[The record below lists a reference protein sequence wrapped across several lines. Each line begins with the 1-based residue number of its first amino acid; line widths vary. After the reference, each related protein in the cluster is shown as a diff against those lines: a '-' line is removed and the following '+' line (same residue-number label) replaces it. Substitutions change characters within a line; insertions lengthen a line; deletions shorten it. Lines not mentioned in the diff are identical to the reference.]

1 MAKNDVSN
9 VNLLLEK
16 RKFGNIIKNE
26 WEGSDGFFQ
35 NFMQTSLDIILANCR
50 EKM

>member
-1 MAKNDVSN
+1 MAKNDVSY

-35 NFMQTSLDIILANCR
+35 KFYANEFR
-50 EKM
+50 HYSSELS